1 MLWGLMEEADYDEI
15 EMKVQSGDSLLL
27 FSDGAVEIHN
37 AENRMLGVEGLI
49 AMLKTFGYPQ
59 KALQIETIEE
69 ELLKYSNSVRLE
81 DDLTFMEVRF
91 AG

>member
-1 MLWGLMEEADYDEI
+1 
-15 EMKVQSGDSLLL
+15 
-27 FSDGAVEIHN
+27 
-37 AENRMLGVEGLI
+37 MLGVEGLI
-49 AMLKTFGYPQ
+49 AMLKAFGYPR
-59 KALQIETIEE
+59 KALRIESIEE